1 LSARH
6 TLFFRCI
13 IALPLCTDLA
23 IGLSIQGFLV
33 LMLYVCVV
41 VFWMLHAA
49 SALLLVVIVLTAHY
63 RAPLCVVVSVLY
75 ISCMLTVCTLKLR
88 LEAVCF
94 AS

>member
-6 TLFFRCI
+6 TFFFRCI
-13 IALPLCTDLA
+13 ITLPLRTDLA

-41 VFWMLHAA
+41 CLLHAA

-75 ISCMLTVCTLKLR
+75 IYYYQLYADCVHVET
-88 LEAVCF
+88 
-94 AS
+94 